1 MLTKEQIKQFTE
13 LFFNIPFLE
22 SGEVKAFKFRLC
34 YLKENRLCRLG
45 YIKHFFFTLEQQIHN
60 LNEEECKSL
69 IPDTDWQAF
78 TDFVNDNESLSEY
91 MLIHNAYEF
100 QKTQKVHNLGTYKMI
115 DNGIVRDIDVQ
126 ANVKALQEC
135 ILEACKAFE

>member
-1 MLTKEQIKQFTE
+1 MLTKEQIKQFAE
-13 LFFNIPFLE
+13 LFFRVPDV
-22 SGEVKAFKFRLC
+22 GEAKAFKLRLC
-34 YLKENRLCRLG
+34 YLKENKLCRLG
-45 YIKHFFFTLEQQIHN
+45 YRKDFLFSFSQQQLYN
-60 LNEEECKSL
+60 LSEEECKSL

-115 DNGIVRDIDVQ
+115 DNGIVRDIDAQ
-126 ANVKALQEC
+126 ANVKALYEC
-135 ILEACKAFE
+135 ISESCKAFE